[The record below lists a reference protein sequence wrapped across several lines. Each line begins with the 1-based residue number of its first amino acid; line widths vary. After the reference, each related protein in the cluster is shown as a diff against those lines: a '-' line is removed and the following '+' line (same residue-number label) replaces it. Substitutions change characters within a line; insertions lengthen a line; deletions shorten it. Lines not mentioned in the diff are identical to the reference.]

1 MYKVRNLHDDHVC
14 VLVYGDTLR
23 TWICVVCAHSHT
35 HILMGSN
42 NTNLNGY
49 ILYKPHRG
57 TYNSKFE
64 HPSLHALL
72 PEFAPRR
79 LEFLEET

>member
-1 MYKVRNLHDDHVC
+1 MDMCGVC
-14 VLVYGDTLR
+14 TF
-23 TWICVVCAHSHT
+23 THT
-35 HILMGSN
+35 NILMGSN